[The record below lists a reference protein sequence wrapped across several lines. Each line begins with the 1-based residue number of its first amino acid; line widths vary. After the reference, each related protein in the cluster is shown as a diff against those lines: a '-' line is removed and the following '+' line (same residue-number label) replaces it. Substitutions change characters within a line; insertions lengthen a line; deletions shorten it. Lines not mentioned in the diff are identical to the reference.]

1 MSRGMHV
8 TKSIYELEEK
18 LYQAG
23 YDIIAGVDEVG
34 RGSLAGPLVAA
45 SVILRKGERIEG
57 IRDSKTLNK
66 KRRAEFFKL
75 IVKRALCWTISWV
88 EARIIDEI
96 SIDQANL
103 LVMKRSVL
111 LLDPAP
117 QIVLSDSYR
126 LPALGMVHIPVLHGD
141 TRSASIAAASIVAKE
156 IRDRIMISRD
166 MSFPGYFFAQHKGY
180 GTELHRQAITS
191 LGACS
196 IHRLSYGPFSPG
208 QQKGSAPTGQISDIA
223 RWDDKKELED
233 KE

>member
-1 MSRGMHV
+1 MCSNTLARV
-8 TKSIYELEEK
+8 DVYELEEK

-45 SVILRKGERIEG
+45 AVILRKGERIEG

-66 KRRAEFFKL
+66 KRRAEFFGL

-88 EARIIDEI
+88 EAKTIDEI

-111 LLDPAP
+111 LLEP
-117 QIVLSDSYR
+117 QPQVVLSDSYR
-126 LPALGMVHIPVLHGD
+126 LPGLEIIHIPVLHGD
-141 TRSASIAAASIVAKE
+141 SRSASIAAASIVAKE
-156 IRDRIMISRD
+156 IRDKIMIND
-166 MSFPGYFFAQHKGY
+166 KAFPGYFFAQHKGY
-180 GTELHRQAITS
+180 GTELHRQAITR

-196 IHRLSYGPFSPG
+196 IHRLSYGPFSRRNKRGPHLL
-208 QQKGSAPTGQISDIA
+208 A
-223 RWDDKKELED
+223 RFRI
-233 KE
+233 

>member
-1 MSRGMHV
+1 MFFYENSY
-8 TKSIYELEEK
+8 YELEEK

-45 SVILRKGERIEG
+45 SVILRKGERFEG
-57 IRDSKTLNK
+57 IRDSKTLNR

-75 IVKRALCWTISWV
+75 IIKRALCWTISWV
-88 EARIIDEI
+88 EARTIDEI

-111 LLDPAP
+111 LLEPRP

-126 LPALGMVHIPVLHGD
+126 LQGLEIVHIPVLHGD
-141 TRSASIAAASIVAKE
+141 TRSASIAAASIIAKE
-156 IRDRIMISRD
+156 IRDRLMINRD
-166 MSFPGYFFAQHKGY
+166 RAFPGYFFAQHKGY
-180 GTELHRQAITS
+180 GTELHRQAITR

-196 IHRLSYGPFSPG
+196 MHRFSYGPLSSG
-208 QQKGSAPTGQISDIA
+208 RYGLAGTWALSDIA
-223 RWDDKKELED
+223 PKSDKGDTEE
-233 KE
+233 